1 MCKLSQPMSG
11 LAASLLLWEA
21 LSGRSQEPRNAFSW
35 GTHATRKQFGS
46 FWSVGSAAAHRHRRA
61 RNDLIDRNGAARV
74 RGGALA
80 TQRSHANTNTTA
92 VATNTTAIAI
102 TTATNSAVEPAEGVR
117 ARGRLRWRRSH

>member
-1 MCKLSQPMSG
+1 MLSVGGGTQRASSSG
-11 LAASLLLWEA
+11 
-21 LSGRSQEPRNAFSW
+21 
-35 GTHATRKQFGS
+35 QFGL
-46 FWSVGSAAAHRHRRA
+46 FGLLRLIGTAA

-92 VATNTTAIAI
+92 VATNTTAVAI